1 MAVRYAN
8 ARLPDGSQHH
18 IEVEGGRIAA
28 LLPISAPPTGK
39 DTVDLGGAFVLPPL
53 VDGHIHLDKT
63 LLGLPWVP
71 NQAAGNQV
79 ADRIEAERKVRAAR
93 SLPEAE
99 TGANLVRQVM
109 ASGTLHMRTHVDI
122 DNQLGLR
129 NLHEILKVRER
140 FRDLVTIEIVA
151 FPQSGVRR
159 SPGTA
164 ELLDAAIAEGAD
176 LVGGLD
182 PVGIDGDQ
190 DGHLDAI
197 FGVAGK
203 HGVGVDIHLHD
214 GGEGGLAQIEAIAR
228 RTRAA
233 GLQGK
238 VAISHAF
245 ALGSVPTMSAAR
257 TADLLAGTGVAIMS
271 HGPGGATIPPIRL
284 LREHGV
290 RVFGGSDN
298 IRDAWSPFGNGD
310 MLERA
315 MMIAYRAN
323 FRHDEELALAFDMV
337 TGTAADVLGI
347 APYGIAVGG
356 PADFVVVEAQSL
368 AEAVA
373 ARPRRKLVIKAGKV
387 VAGDGALAVSPRQ
400 SDGAIMRDSH

>member
-214 GGEGGLAQIEAIAR
+214 GGDGGIAEMRAIAE
-228 RTRAA
+228 RTEAA

-245 ALGSVPTMSAAR
+245 ALGSVPTDTAAR
-257 TADLLAGTGVAIMS
+257 TADLLARAGIAIMS
-271 HGPGGATIPPIRL
+271 HGPGGATIPPLKL
-284 LREHGV
+284 LKEHGV
-290 RVFGGSDN
+290 EVFGGSDN

-310 MLERA
+310 MLDRA

-323 FRHDEELALAFDMV
+323 FRHDAELALAFEMV
-337 TGTAADVLGI
+337 TAAAARVLGL
-347 APYGIAVGG
+347 ADYGLRAGG
-356 PADFVVVEAQSL
+356 PADFVAVEAATL

-373 ARPRRKLVIKAGKV
+373 TRPRRKLVVKAGRV
-387 VAGDGALAVSPRQ
+387 IARDGALAS
-400 SDGAIMRDSH
+400 

>member
-1 MAVRYAN
+1 VRFAN
-8 ARLPDGSQHH
+8 ATLADGSRHD
-18 IEVEGGRIAA
+18 IEVSGGRIAA
-28 LLPISAPPTGK
+28 LPTASAAITQG
-39 DTVDLGGAFVLPPL
+39 DVDLGGALCLPPL

-71 NQAAGNQV
+71 NQAAGNRV
-79 ADRIEAERKVRAAR
+79 ADRIEAERKVRAQR
-93 SLPEAE
+93 TVPEAE
-99 TGANLVRQVM
+99 TGANLVRQVV
-109 ASGTLHMRTHVDI
+109 ASGTLHMRSHVDI
-122 DNQLGLR
+122 DNQLGLK

-151 FPQSGVRR
+151 FPQSGIVR

-176 LVGGLD
+176 LLGGLD
-182 PVGIDGDQ
+182 PVGIDGDL
-190 DGHLDAI
+190 DGHLDPLFAI
-197 FGVAGK
+197 AERR
-203 HGVGVDIHLHD
+203 GVGVDIHLHD
-214 GGEGGLAQIEAIAR
+214 GGEGGLAQITAIAQ

-238 VAISHAF
+238 VAVSHAF
-245 ALGSVPTMSAAR
+245 ALGSVPTDRAAR
-257 TADLLAGTGVAIMS
+257 TADLLAETGVAIMS
-271 HGPGGATIPPIRL
+271 HGPGGAAIPPIKL

-315 MMIAYRAN
+315 MMIGYRAN

-337 TGTAADVLGI
+337 TSAAAEVLGI
-347 APYGIAVGG
+347 SSYGIAVGH
-356 PADFVVVEAQSL
+356 PADFVVVEAGSL

-373 ARPRRKLVIKAGKV
+373 SRPRRKLVVKSGRI
-387 VAGDGALAVSPRQ
+387 VARDGVLVP
-400 SDGAIMRDSH
+400 

>member
-1 MAVRYAN
+1 MRFSN
-8 ARLPDGSQHH
+8 ATLPDGSRCD

-28 LLPISAPPTGK
+28 LLPASPATP
-39 DTVDLGGAFVLPPL
+39 DAVDLAGTLVLPPL

-71 NQAAGNQV
+71 NQSAGNKV
-79 ADRIEAERKVRAAR
+79 SDRIEAERRVRATR
-93 SLPEAE
+93 TLPEFE
-99 TGANLVRQVM
+99 TGSNLVRQVV
-109 ASGTLHMRTHVDI
+109 AGGTLHMRTHVDI

-129 NLHEILKVRER
+129 NLHEVLKIREH

-151 FPQSGVRR
+151 FPQSGILR

-164 ELLDAAIAEGAD
+164 ELLDEAIAEGAD

-182 PVGIDGDQ
+182 PVGIDGDL
-190 DGHLDAI
+190 DAHLDTIFAI
-197 FGVAGK
+197 AGRR
-203 HGVGVDIHLHD
+203 GVGVDVHLHD
-214 GGEGGLAQIEAIAR
+214 GGEGGLAQILAIAQ
-228 RTRAA
+228 RTEAA

-238 VAISHAF
+238 VAVSHAF
-245 ALGSVPTMSAAR
+245 ALGSVSTDSVTRAAD
-257 TADLLAGTGVAIMS
+257 TLARAGVAIMS
-271 HGPGGATIPPIRL
+271 HGPGGATIPPLKL

-290 RVFGGSDN
+290 EVFGGSDN

-315 MMIAYRAN
+315 MLIGYRAN

-337 TGTAADVLGI
+337 TAAGARVLGLTD
-347 APYGIAVGG
+347 YGIRVGG
-356 PADFVVVEAQSL
+356 PADFVTVEASTL

-373 ARPRRKLVIKAGKV
+373 SRKRRSLVVKGGRIVARDGTLV
-387 VAGDGALAVSPRQ
+387 
-400 SDGAIMRDSH
+400 

>member
-8 ARLPDGSQHH
+8 ARLPDGSRHH

-39 DTVDLGGAFVLPPL
+39 DAIDLDGALVLPPL

-71 NQAAGNQV
+71 NQATGNRV
-79 ADRIEAERKVRAAR
+79 ADRIEAERKVRASR
-93 SLPEAE
+93 TLPEVE
-99 TGANLVRQVM
+99 TGSNLVRQVM

-151 FPQSGVRR
+151 FPQSGVLR

-164 ELLDAAIAEGAD
+164 ELLDAAIGEGAD

-182 PVGIDGDQ
+182 PVGIDGDL

-197 FGVAGK
+197 FAVAAK

-214 GGEGGLAQIEAIAR
+214 GGESGIAQMLAIAR
-228 RTRAA
+228 RTEAT
-233 GLQGK
+233 GLHGK

-245 ALGSVPTMSAAR
+245 ALGSVPTESAAR
-257 TADLLAGTGVAIMS
+257 TADVLARVGIAIMS
-271 HGPGGATIPPIRL
+271 HGPGGATIPPLKL
-284 LREHGV
+284 LKEHGV
-290 RVFGGSDN
+290 EVFGGSDN

-310 MLERA
+310 MLDRA

-323 FRHDEELALAFDMV
+323 FRHDHELALAFEMV
-337 TGTAADVLGI
+337 TAAGARVLGLRD
-347 APYGIAVGG
+347 YGLKAGR
-356 PADFVVVEAQSL
+356 PADFVAVEAENL

-373 ARPRRKLVIKAGKV
+373 TRPRRKLVVKAGRV
-387 VAGDGALAVSPRQ
+387 IAQDGVLVS
-400 SDGAIMRDSH
+400 